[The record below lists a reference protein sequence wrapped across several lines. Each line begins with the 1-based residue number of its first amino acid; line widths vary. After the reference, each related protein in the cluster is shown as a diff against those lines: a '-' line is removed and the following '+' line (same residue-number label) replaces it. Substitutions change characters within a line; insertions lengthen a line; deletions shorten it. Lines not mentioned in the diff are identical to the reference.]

1 CGCKKF
7 LSGLEFIC
15 IDADAS
21 CVVQFIPLGAKNMQ
35 KLLSIAEVS
44 RSLGT
49 NENKILNLIRSGE
62 LSAIN
67 VAQNGNGKRPRWRI
81 AGSDLDA
88 FLESRKTATSPQV
101 AVRKTRRTRQRVFFP
116 S

>member
-1 CGCKKF
+1 
-7 LSGLEFIC
+7 
-15 IDADAS
+15 
-21 CVVQFIPLGAKNMQ
+21 MQ

-44 RSLGT
+44 KSLGT

-81 AGSDLDA
+81 ADSDLDA

-101 AVRKTRRTRQRVFFP
+101 AIRKTRKPRQRVFFP

>member
-1 CGCKKF
+1 
-7 LSGLEFIC
+7 
-15 IDADAS
+15 
-21 CVVQFIPLGAKNMQ
+21 MQ
-35 KLLSIAEVS
+35 KLMSIAEVS

-49 NENKILNLIRSGE
+49 NENKILGLIRSGE

-81 AGSDLDA
+81 STSDLDA
-88 FLESRKTATSPQV
+88 FLESRKTATSPHV
-101 AVRKTRRTRQRVFFP
+101 AIKKSRKPRQRVFFP

>member
-1 CGCKKF
+1 
-7 LSGLEFIC
+7 
-15 IDADAS
+15 
-21 CVVQFIPLGAKNMQ
+21 MQ
-35 KLLSIAEVS
+35 KLMSIAEVS

-49 NENKILNLIRSGE
+49 NENKILGLIRSGE

-81 AGSDLDA
+81 SDSDLDA
-88 FLESRKTATSPQV
+88 FLESRKTATSPHV
-101 AVRKTRRTRQRVFFP
+101 AIKKSRKPRRRVFFP

>member
-1 CGCKKF
+1 MK
-7 LSGLEFIC
+7 
-15 IDADAS
+15 
-21 CVVQFIPLGAKNMQ
+21 

-44 RSLGT
+44 KSLGT

-62 LSAIN
+62 LPAIN

-81 AGSDLDA
+81 ADTDLDA
-88 FLESRKTATSPQV
+88 FLESRKTATSPRV
-101 AVRKTRRTRQRVFFP
+101 AIRKTRKPRQRVFFP